1 MQGGRALSDV
11 LRIAAEAVRG
21 AAYDGLVRKVLA
33 GLMVSVVADRIVELC
48 AQVECHLVAFMPA
61 EQQTLLR
68 CLGELGAGA
77 GAAGAAE
84 AAADEGA
91 DGSSE
96 DGKGEED
103 EEEQESSEEDES
115 SEEEEQQDA
124 AAAALGT
131 GAAET
136 RPVKRRRTSGSA
148 ARGGQPRGRRRRPTV
163 ADYYRGRGGWGGV
176 GADLRTRVLG
186 PRWW

>member
-33 GLMVSVVADRIVELC
+33 GLMVSVAADRIVELC

-68 CLGELGAGA
+68 CLGELSAGA

-96 DGKGEED
+96 DGKGDED

-115 SEEEEQQDA
+115 SEEEQQEGA
-124 AAAALGT
+124 AAAVAT

-148 ARGGQPRGRRRRPTV
+148 GRGGQPRGRRRRPTV

>member
-1 MQGGRALSDV
+1 M
-11 LRIAAEAVRG
+11 
-21 AAYDGLVRKVLA
+21 
-33 GLMVSVVADRIVELC
+33 
-48 AQVECHLVAFMPA
+48 AFMPA

-68 CLGELGAGA
+68 CLGDLGAGA
-77 GAAGAAE
+77 GAAPAAE
-84 AAADEGA
+84 VAADEGA

-96 DGKGEED
+96 DGKGDED

-115 SEEEEQQDA
+115 SEEEQQEGA
-124 AAAALGT
+124 AAAVAT

-136 RPVKRRRTSGSA
+136 RPVKRRRTLRSPG
-148 ARGGQPRGRRRRPTV
+148 RGGQPRGRRRRPTV

>member
-77 GAAGAAE
+77 GDAGAAE
-84 AAADEGA
+84 VAADEGA

-103 EEEQESSEEDES
+103 EEEQESSEE
-115 SEEEEQQDA
+115 EEQEA

-148 ARGGQPRGRRRRPTV
+148 GRGGQPRGRRRRPTV